1 MVVEGVVKI
10 GKAYP
15 CKTEEGLEYRID
27 IDGKNY
33 FLENYS
39 SGFRELDNGEEVG
52 CYMLNGSDPGI
63 IIAIACDK
71 DGHTGMDRSTFDKR
85 VLYHMYREQR
95 SKYNQ
100 LIINDKI
107 RDQVDFVNSELLR
120 KVSEKEV
127 VKRPRLAQV

>member
-1 MVVEGVVKI
+1 MLDHKNSQNFYATTILSVRKNGKVAI
-10 GKAYP
+10 G
-15 CKTEEGLEYRID
+15 G
-27 IDGKNY
+27 DGQV
-33 FLENYS
+33 S
-39 SGFRELDNGEEVG
+39 
-52 CYMLNGSDPGI
+52 
-63 IIAIACDK
+63 
-71 DGHTGMDRSTFDKR
+71 FDKR